1 MDLTTTDGIKKFY
14 DEVFVPKKE
23 RLADWK
29 SGYLKLVK
37 EVADASPEE
46 IAQQAM
52 QLDLWE
58 DKSISGSGMCSIP
71 MSDFATNQDSVNF
84 IQEFATKKLSLI
96 HI

>member
-1 MDLTTTDGIKKFY
+1 MSELDDRKQETQAKYMTSNMMDLTTTDGIKKFY

-37 EVADASPEE
+37 EVADASQEE

-71 MSDFATNQDSVNF
+71 M
-84 IQEFATKKLSLI
+84 
-96 HI
+96 